1 MGIGHVRCS
10 IDEKKFYFSV
20 TKNGNYNVCVM
31 DNGEILLTETDW
43 ELSTG
48 LEYFL
53 LPWSKN
59 GLRRPELSISA
70 FGKFGNFGDK
80 KLKFIH
86 IPKTGGT
93 SIENFGFF
101 HGFKWGKIDRNYYNK
116 FKTTSPGS
124 IWHSTLPTLPDEF
137 YEGYDKFCVV
147 RNPYDRI
154 VSGWNYINM
163 YNIPFNNYL
172 DFHQIANS
180 YDYWHVFMSQTRHL
194 ISNNGKIHK
203 MGYIGKFEDMEND
216 LRHILYQIG
225 FNNIIHTPFKKNS
238 KSHND
243 YKTYYTHEEVL
254 RKVNVLIK
262 EDLENLDYS
271 YYEL

>member
-1 MGIGHVRCS
+1 MGINHVRCS

-31 DNGEILLTETDW
+31 DNGEILLSETDW

-59 GLRRPELSISA
+59 GLRSPELSISA

-101 HGFKWGKIDRNYYNK
+101 HGFKWGKVDKKYYNK

-124 IWHSTLPTLPDEF
+124 IWHATLPTLPDEF

-154 VSGWNYINM
+154 LSSVYCGFRSDYPVTKEDFNLEIKT
-163 YNIPFNNYL
+163 NILSNQNIHYAKQF
-172 DFHQIANS
+172 
-180 YDYWHVFMSQTRHL
+180 DYVYKNDKKVVQHVL
-194 ISNNGKIHK
+194 
-203 MGYIGKFEDMEND
+203 KFET
-216 LRHILYQIG
+216 L
-225 FNNIIHTPFKKNS
+225 
-238 KSHND
+238 
-243 YKTYYTHEEVL
+243 KT
-254 RKVNVLIK
+254 
-262 EDLENLDYS
+262 DLENLLLS
-271 YYEL
+271 YGIESNFNIKSNQSHPKKYTSLDFTTDTLELINKVYFKDFETFGYEIKKPTN

>member
-1 MGIGHVRCS
+1 
-10 IDEKKFYFSV
+10 
-20 TKNGNYNVCVM
+20 M

-43 ELSTG
+43 KLSTG

-59 GLRRPELSISA
+59 GLRSPELSISA

-101 HGFKWGKIDRNYYNK
+101 YGFKWGKVDRNYYNK

-124 IWHSTLPTLPDEF
+124 IWHATLPTLPDNF
-137 YEGYDKFCVV
+137 YEGHDKFCVV

-154 VSGWNYINM
+154 LSSVYCGFKSSYPETKDDFNLEIKT
-163 YNIPFNNYL
+163 NILSNQNIHYANQFDYVYKNDKKIVQHVLRFENLKSDIDNLMLLYGIKSDFNIKSNQSHQKKYTSL
-172 DFHQIANS
+172 DFTP
-180 YDYWHVFMSQTRHL
+180 DTLEL
-194 ISNNGKIHK
+194 INKVYFK
-203 MGYIGKFEDMEND
+203 DFETFGYEI
-216 LRHILYQIG
+216 
-225 FNNIIHTPFKKNS
+225 KKPTN
-238 KSHND
+238 
-243 YKTYYTHEEVL
+243 
-254 RKVNVLIK
+254 
-262 EDLENLDYS
+262 
-271 YYEL
+271 